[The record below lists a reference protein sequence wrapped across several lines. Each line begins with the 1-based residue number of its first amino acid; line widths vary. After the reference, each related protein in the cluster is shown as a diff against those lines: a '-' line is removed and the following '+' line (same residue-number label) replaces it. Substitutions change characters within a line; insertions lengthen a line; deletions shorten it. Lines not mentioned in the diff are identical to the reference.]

1 MGGGWRK
8 MELVELP
15 LGSWCGTPSMGGRI
29 AGIHFEDS
37 DRFVFKARK
46 IIARGALFARA
57 E

>member
-1 MGGGWRK
+1 